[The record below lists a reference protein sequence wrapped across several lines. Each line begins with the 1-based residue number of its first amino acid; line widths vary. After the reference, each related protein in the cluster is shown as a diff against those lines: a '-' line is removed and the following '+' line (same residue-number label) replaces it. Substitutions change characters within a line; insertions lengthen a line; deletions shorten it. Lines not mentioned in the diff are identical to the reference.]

1 MKKIKMKDTIL
12 SHYQKVHEL
21 EMDGMTVRVWKPR
34 TMQQL
39 PAYHMKAWMRFKGD
53 EYRRYIALED
63 KADWRL
69 GNPDHGLW
77 DALTVYHVDPRR
89 KMLDI
94 YFAALLVRP
103 FSEQAYDYYN
113 TLHENVGDVNHRLM
127 LMWDSR
133 DFDSRNGTTTNY
145 GMNGIDLA
153 KYENYI
159 YQVRKPE
166 RDLAEQED
174 IEDTS
179 ASYFGD
185 VYVEEPEPEN
195 RRCVKFRA
203 TDDNIIYNAIMGSD
217 EAKKDGGTLLMHACA
232 KTFCDFRKEHPEV
245 TEMHFYTD
253 ELLDVQR

>member
-21 EMDGMTVRVWKPR
+21 EMDGITVRVWKPR

-39 PAYHMKAWMRFKGD
+39 PAYMMKAWM
-53 EYRRYIALED
+53 EYQAETKRDCLAIEA
-63 KADWRL
+63 KTDWRM
-69 GNPDHGLW
+69 GNPDYGLW
-77 DALTVYHVDPRR
+77 DALTVYHIDPRR

-94 YFAALLVRP
+94 YIAALLVRP
-103 FSEQAYDYYN
+103 FSEQAFNYYVN
-113 TLHENVGDVNHRLM
+113 LNDNIDDVNQRLM

-133 DFDSRNGTTTNY
+133 EFDRA
-145 GMNGIDLA
+145 NGIRSDEYMTAIELA

-159 YQVRKPE
+159 YQVRDTE
-166 RDLAEQED
+166 RDED

-179 ASYFGD
+179 HLYCGD
-185 VYVEEPEPEN
+185 AYVEEPEEN

-203 TDDNIIYNAIMGSD
+203 TDDNIIYNAIMGRD
-217 EAKKDGGTLLMHACA
+217 EAKKDGGTELMHACA
-232 KTFCDFRKEHPEV
+232 KVFCDFRKEHPEV

-253 ELLDVQR
+253 ELLDVKQ